1 MDEGRVSY
9 EEAVEAIRNWI
20 KAVYEFS
27 DDDVETIYAN
37 GRPIDMVREQT
48 RNALTIYDLEY
59 GYRGPV
65 GNFTSIDD
73 VAWLLA
79 NCDICVVA
87 CLMML
92 VGCAVLCSCSEAD
105 KVNRNIS
112 KQTNYFEA
120 ERRITVYNART
131 DNVILEMEGAM
142 SISNNDNN
150 ELVCTVKTGPNE
162 YKKNYIYLNEYTMY
176 VVEDITGTHTDPY
189 HYQLY
194 FHTDILPDME
204 VRS

>member
-1 MDEGRVSY
+1 MDNGRVPY
-9 EEAVEAIRNWI
+9 EEVVEAIWNWS

-79 NCDICVVA
+79 NCDITLQDARIWCVNTNHSLVDMEQAVGSIRYGQTETTTIQAWYEKKRSWPYRLVA
-87 CLMML
+87 
-92 VGCAVLCSCSEAD
+92 
-105 KVNRNIS
+105 
-112 KQTNYFEA
+112 F
-120 ERRITVYNART
+120 
-131 DNVILEMEGAM
+131 
-142 SISNNDNN
+142 
-150 ELVCTVKTGPNE
+150 
-162 YKKNYIYLNEYTMY
+162 LNEVIDMFVQAIT
-176 VVEDITGTHTDPY
+176 EDF
-189 HYQLY
+189 L
-194 FHTDILPDME
+194 
-204 VRS
+204 